1 MSEKPITRRSALK
14 AAGTVGILGLAGCSG
29 DGSSTDTPE
38 ETDTDTGGD
47 GTTTDTDGDGT
58 TTGTAGGGTTT
69 GTVTGT
75 VSDTVNAA
83 FIYQAEV
90 GDVGWDRAH
99 EDARQAVTQE
109 YDWLETDFSEA
120 VATGDV
126 KTVIEQY
133 INDGMDVIF
142 GTTFGYMDP
151 MHEMAPDYPDTVF
164 EHCSGFK
171 TRENM
176 GRYYGRLYQARY
188 LCGVAAGMLTESNQL
203 GYVAA
208 FPIPEL
214 VRQINAFMLGA
225 RSVNADATME
235 VRWTNGWV
243 SPSAVTQAVNELTSN
258 GADVINNHQTTTAAV
273 STANENDAY
282 GFTYTTSMAEAAGE
296 FYGSSALFNWEEF
309 YGPTLK
315 AVRDG
320 SWESDAY
327 WKGLEAGA
335 VGVDDFGPNVSD
347 SVVSEVESTQQALID
362 GDTTVWAGS
371 KFEGE
376 SDSFLFGEMG
386 SYVEGIQ
393 GEVPSS

>member
-1 MSEKPITRRSALK
+1 MSEKLITRRSALK

-29 DGSSTDTPE
+29 DDSSTDTPE

-47 GTTTDTDGDGT
+47 GTTT
-58 TTGTAGGGTTT
+58 

-75 VSDTVNAA
+75 GTDTDTVNAA

-99 EDARQAVTQE
+99 EDARQAVTE
-109 YDWLETDFSEA
+109 EFDWLETDFSEA

-176 GRYYGRLYQARY
+176 GRYYCRLYQARY
-188 LCGVAAGMLTESNQL
+188 LCGVAAGMLTESDQL

-225 RSVNADATME
+225 RSVNADATMD

-243 SPSAVTQAVNELTSN
+243 SPSDVTQAVNELTSN

-273 STANENDAY
+273 STANENEAY

-309 YGPTLK
+309 YRPTLE
-315 AVRDG
+315 AVKNDE
-320 SWESDAY
+320 WESDAY
-327 WKGLEAGA
+327 WKGLETGA
-335 VGVDDFGPNVSD
+335 VGVDDFGPNVGD
-347 SVVSEVESTQQALID
+347 DVVSEVESKQQAIID
-362 GDTTVWAGS
+362 GETTVWEGS

>member
-1 MSEKPITRRSALK
+1 MSKKPITRRSALK
-14 AAGTVGILGLAGCSG
+14 AAGTLGVLGLAGCSG

-38 ETDTDTGGD
+38 ETDTDTD
-47 GTTTDTDGDGT
+47 
-58 TTGTAGGGTTT
+58 GGGTTT

-75 VSDTVNAA
+75 GTDTDTVNAA

-99 EDARQAVTQE
+99 EDARQAVTE
-109 YDWLETDFSEA
+109 EFDWLETDFSEA

-126 KTVIEQY
+126 QTVIEQY

-176 GRYYGRLYQARY
+176 GRYYCRLYQARY

-243 SPSAVTQAVNELTSN
+243 SPSDVTQAVNDLTSN

-273 STANENDAY
+273 STANDNDAY
-282 GFTYTTSMAEAAGE
+282 GFTYTTSMADAAGE

-309 YGPTLK
+309 YRPTLQS
-315 AVRDG
+315 VRDG

-327 WKGLEAGA
+327 WKGLETGA
-335 VGVDDFGPNVSD
+335 VGVDEFGPKVGD
-347 SVVSEVESTQQALID
+347 GVVSEVENKKQAIID
-362 GDTTVWAGS
+362 GETTVWAGS
-371 KFEGE
+371 RFEGE

-393 GEVPSS
+393 GEVPSQ